1 MRIRQTTAHPPAS
14 PGPSPSP
21 AQPQTPTA
29 HPQILPYNL
38 DNAPSALPEPH
49 PRPSV
54 YPNDASYPHH
64 ASGFGASPDIPGLQ
78 SCFFY

>member
-38 DNAPSALPEPH
+38 DNA
-49 PRPSV
+49 SV
-54 YPNDASYPHH
+54 KNMSTKAIQISTKEKLF
-64 ASGFGASPDIPGLQ
+64 A
-78 SCFFY
+78 